1 MQRILRG
8 LAFPLFV
15 ALLWEATSRTGLLT
29 FEFLSRPSDI
39 LRAGI
44 AGLLD
49 GSILLATWQTFE
61 AALFG
66 LLLALVVGI
75 LTGSILGLSSLT
87 ERVVGPTIEA
97 LRPIPAVAFIP
108 LSLLLFGF
116 GLPMEGMI
124 VAYACV
130 FPILI
135 ATINAV
141 RGIEPRLLEVARV
154 LELSFAARMWKI
166 VLPAALARIN
176 VGIRVAVGFALV
188 VAVTVEIIVN
198 PRGLGYSLIIAQQ
211 SFRVDLMY
219 AQLLWLSIVGYA
231 INAALR
237 TVKTSQPT
245 LQAGGVL

>member
-1 MQRILRG
+1 MQRLLRASVFPVLLILI
-8 LAFPLFV
+8 
-15 ALLWEATSRTGLLT
+15 WEMTSRTGILQ
-29 FEFLSRPSDI
+29 FDYLSRPSDI
-39 LRAGI
+39 LLAGYG
-44 AGLLD
+44 ALRD

-66 LLLALVVGI
+66 LLLAVIVGV
-75 LTGSILGLSSLT
+75 LTGTILGLSMTT
-87 ERVVGPTIEA
+87 EKIVGPTIEA

-130 FPILI
+130 WPILI
-135 ATINAV
+135 ATIGAV
-141 RGIEPRLLEVARV
+141 RGIEPRLLEVARA
-154 LELSFAARMWKI
+154 LELSFAARLWKI

-176 VGIRVAVGFALV
+176 VGVRVAVGFALV

-198 PRGLGYSLIIAQQ
+198 PRGLGYSLILAQQ
-211 SFRVDLMY
+211 SLRVDLMY
-219 AQLLWLSIVGYA
+219 AQLLWLCIVGYA

-237 TVKTSQPT
+237 TLKMTQPSIH
-245 LQAGGVL
+245 LGGRL

>member
-1 MQRILRG
+1 MQRTLRG
-8 LAFPLFV
+8 IAFPAIF
-15 ALLWEATSRTGLLT
+15 ALVWELTSRFGILK

-39 LRAGI
+39 LMAGWI
-44 AGLLD
+44 GLLD

-66 LLLALVVGI
+66 LVLAIVGGI
-75 LTGSILGLSSLT
+75 LTGSILGLSYAT

-97 LRPIPAVAFIP
+97 LRPIPAVALIP

-124 VAYACV
+124 VTYACF

-135 ATINAV
+135 ATIHAV
-141 RGIEPRLLEVARV
+141 RGIEPRLHEVAKV

-166 VLPAALARIN
+166 ILPAALARIN

-198 PRGLGYSLIIAQQ
+198 PRGLGYSLVMAQQ
-211 SFRVDLMY
+211 SLRVDLMY
-219 AQLLWLSIVGYA
+219 AQLLWLSIIGYA

-237 TVKTSQPT
+237 TLRTSAPS
-245 LQAGGVL
+245 LQYGGRS

>member
-1 MQRILRG
+1 MQRVLRG
-8 LAFPLFV
+8 LALPCFV
-15 ALLWEATSRTGLLT
+15 VILWELTSRTGLLK

-39 LRAGI
+39 LIAGI
-44 AGLLD
+44 GGLRD

-66 LLLALVVGI
+66 LILAIVVGV
-75 LTGSILGLSSLT
+75 LAGTILGLSSTT
-87 ERVVGPTIEA
+87 ERIVGPTIEA

-124 VAYACV
+124 VTYACV
-130 FPILI
+130 FPILL
-135 ATINAV
+135 ATIHAV
-141 RGIEPRLLEVARV
+141 RGIEPRLHEVART

-166 VLPAALARIN
+166 ILPAALARIN

-198 PRGLGYSLIIAQQ
+198 PRGLGYSLILAQQ
-211 SFRVDLMY
+211 SLRVDLMY

-231 INAALR
+231 INAGLR
-237 TVKTSQPT
+237 TLKISQPS
-245 LQAGGVL
+245 LQVGARL